1 MDVLSI
7 VGVVIAFGAILVGQ
21 YLEGGHLITLLN
33 GPAILIVGGSIAVAF
48 VATIYRVRL
57 ANLFLLPAGNKL
69 KSLIR
74 Q

>member
-33 GPAILIVGGSIAVAF
+33 GPAILIVGGGTVGAIMLQSP
-48 VATIYRVRL
+48 
-57 ANLFLLPAGNKL
+57 LPVFMR
-69 KSLIR
+69 SLRILI
-74 Q
+74 

>member
-33 GPAILIVGGSIAVAF
+33 GPAILIVGGGIAVAF
-48 VATIYRVRL
+48 VTTIYGVGL
-57 ANLFLLPAGNKL
+57 ANLSLLPAGNKL

-74 Q
+74 